1 MEMLQTLARPMLF
14 RFSTAEVPACDRH
27 DAILRLRE
35 RGVLPIEPLPNAL
48 PSLQITK
55 FAVPGM
61 GVLSGRLNGLRQE
74 GRQPSIGYNDDLFL
88 GVNLSGCSVAFQK
101 EREIVFREGDAI
113 LLGCA
118 EGGFAI
124 VRPTPAQF
132 LGVRVPRTAI
142 APLVNGLDDRVGQL
156 IRGGGAG
163 VVRLLTAYLNAL
175 GTIEVESSPQ
185 MCHAVVNHVYDLIGL
200 SVEADRDAAVRADS
214 SVRAARLQA
223 MKAEVMARL
232 GDASLSLTEVAARQG
247 VTTRYVHKLF
257 ESEGT
262 TFSRFVLRHRLERAY
277 RMLSDERLVRRSI
290 TSIAYDAGFGDLSYF
305 NRAFRRLYDVTP
317 SDIRNRRDPR

>member
-1 MEMLQTLARPMLF
+1 MLQTLAKPMSF
-14 RFSTAEVPACDRH
+14 RFSTAEIPACDRR

-35 RGVLPIEPLPNAL
+35 RGVLPIEPLPDAL

-74 GRQPSIGYNDDLFL
+74 GRPPGIGYNDDLFL

-101 EREIVFREGDAI
+101 EREMVLRQGDAI

-118 EGGFAI
+118 EGRFAI

-142 APLVNGLDDRVGQL
+142 APLVNGLDDRVGEL
-156 IRGGGAG
+156 IRKGAG
-163 VVRLLTAYLNAL
+163 AVRLLTAYLNAL
-175 GTIEVESSPQ
+175 GTIEVENSPQ
-185 MCHAVVNHVYDLIGL
+185 MCHAVVNHMYDLIGL
-200 SVEADRDAAVRADS
+200 SVEADREAAVRADS

-223 MKAEVMARL
+223 IKAEVMASL
-232 GDASLSLTEVAARQG
+232 GDASLSLIGVAARQG

-262 TFSRFVLRHRLERAY
+262 TFSQFVLRHRLERAY
-277 RMLSDERLVRRSI
+277 RMLSDARLVRRSI

-305 NRAFRRLYDVTP
+305 NRAFRRLYNVTP
-317 SDIRNRRDPR
+317 SDIRNRRDLR